1 MHCGSRKGQQ
11 IFTNITCMLKKKQK
25 KKKETYDI
33 MQQLSE
39 ASDNRF
45 QVINGNI
52 LTVDHNDILSKT
64 SFRQDND
71 HPVHII
77 GNLPFNIASPL
88 LLRWLHQRASQEALF
103 SINNDIWLT
112 LMFQKEVGDV
122 RISDEYIETFINLSL
137 ENYRRCIHIK
147 AWQAISHD
155 TKLV

>member
-1 MHCGSRKGQQ
+1 
-11 IFTNITCMLKKKQK
+11 
-25 KKKETYDI
+25 
-33 MQQLSE
+33 
-39 ASDNRF
+39 
-45 QVINGNI
+45 VINGNV

-64 SFRQDND
+64 SFRQDSD

-88 LLRWLHQRASQEALF
+88 LLQWLHQRASQEALF

-122 RISDEYIETFINLSL
+122 SVPNVCVETFINLSL

-147 AWQAISHD
+147 AW
-155 TKLV
+155 